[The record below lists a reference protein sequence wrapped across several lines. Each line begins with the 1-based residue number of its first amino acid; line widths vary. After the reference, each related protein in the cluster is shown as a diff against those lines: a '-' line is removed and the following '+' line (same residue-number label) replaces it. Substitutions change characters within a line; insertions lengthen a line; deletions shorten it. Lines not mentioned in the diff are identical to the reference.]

1 VTVLLMALSVT
12 VGSANVISVLDV
24 PPIDPDCKPPDV
36 CATLYFYDAAD
47 KPLGALQGTT
57 KSLKGMKNV
66 AKVKQ
71 IGSGSYTV
79 FKGKNH
85 RALSACL
92 RGSNMIDLKTEAY
105 YQATVVKSVRYEHG
119 SCRSMA
125 GAPLWII
132 AAAIGVVVLIAVIV
146 VAVMLRRKRSEG
158 EPVRTEA

>member
-1 VTVLLMALSVT
+1 MYFVTVLLMALSVT

-36 CATLYFYDAAD
+36 CATLYFYDAAGES
-47 KPLGALQGTT
+47 LGALQGTT

-66 AKVKQ
+66 AKVQQ

-85 RALSACL
+85 RLGGLNKIVLILAITRALSACL

-105 YQATVVKSVRYEHG
+105 YQATVVK
-119 SCRSMA
+119 
-125 GAPLWII
+125 
-132 AAAIGVVVLIAVIV
+132 
-146 VAVMLRRKRSEG
+146 
-158 EPVRTEA
+158 